1 MFGFYILRSGSG
13 IPMEMIDFSLQSNP
27 VVSEYWNGGISQ
39 ERYLLG
45 IQMTDVGFSYFTG
58 TFK

>member
-1 MFGFYILRSGSG
+1 MFGFYISRSGSG
-13 IPMEMIDFSLQSNP
+13 TPMEIIDFSLKSSP
-27 VVSEYWNGGISQ
+27 VLSEYWNGGISQ

-45 IQMTDVGFSYFTG
+45 IQMTDVGLSYFTG

>member
-1 MFGFYILRSGSG
+1 MFGLYISRSGSG
-13 IPMEMIDFSLQSNP
+13 RRMEIINFSLQSSP
-27 VVSEYWNGGISQ
+27 LLSEYWHGGISQ

-58 TFK
+58 NFK